1 MKQTNNILLCL
12 HLVNYHQGFPIIVEL
27 LLKLELWV
35 IPTFMLIRRKRALFL
50 GQSSIFAFKFGF
62 PERV

>member
-1 MKQTNNILLCL
+1 MKQTNSILLCL
-12 HLVNYHQGFPIIVEL
+12 PLVNYHQGFPVFVEL
-27 LLKLELWV
+27 LLKLELRV
-35 IPTFMLIRRKRALFL
+35 IPTFMLIKRKRALLL